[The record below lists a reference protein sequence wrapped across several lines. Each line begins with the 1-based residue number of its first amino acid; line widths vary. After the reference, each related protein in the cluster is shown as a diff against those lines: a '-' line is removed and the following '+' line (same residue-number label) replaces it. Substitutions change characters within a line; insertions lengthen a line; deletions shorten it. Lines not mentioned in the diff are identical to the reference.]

1 MAQGSSTGWTSGI
14 EAYASL
20 SSNSNAKASATTIA
34 LSRNYKDRVSVF
46 KIKAYVMF
54 SEEPLYIFGLHG
66 LWPMLRP
73 SDRGCSAF
81 ISRRHPAASL
91 QAHRRRMK
99 WRARKICWCL
109 QWELRAKGALP
120 HPLPRHPPR
129 RDAGRPTSNRAEY
142 QASQTNWLAAA
153 I

>member
-1 MAQGSSTGWTSGI
+1 LGI

-91 QAHRRRMK
+91 QAHRATYEMEGPQDLLVPAVGTAGEGRVAAPAAPSSASPR
-99 WRARKICWCL
+99 CWAAYV
-109 QWELRAKGALP
+109 Q
-120 HPLPRHPPR
+120 PRGISGQS
-129 RDAGRPTSNRAEY
+129 D
-142 QASQTNWLAAA
+142 
-153 I
+153 